1 VGDRISSSARST
13 ALAALR
19 EWRKM
24 RQFADSILQQSLG
37 STELAAQDRAFTTEL
52 FYGVLRNLI
61 LLDFWI
67 GQLRDGKIDDN
78 ARDLLRLGI
87 YQLFLLGTPEH
98 AAVYET
104 VALAAPRVRGFV
116 NGILREITRHTTELR
131 AEAEEQ
137 PLGVR
142 KSHPDFLIERWQNN
156 FGEQATVALC
166 DWNNQP
172 ARIYAR
178 INRLRIARDEFVQ
191 KYPQGNP
198 VPEDPDFIDFDRLP
212 MEALD
217 RGDCYIQDPST
228 AIACRLMDAKPGDKI
243 LDTCAAP
250 GGKTG
255 YIAQLV
261 SNEAVIVACDR
272 DAKRIRLLRQNL
284 ERLQARV
291 AHVIE
296 HDWEQDVDRSPVNE
310 HGPFDRILLDAP
322 CSNTG
327 VMRRRVDVRWRLTPG
342 DFERM
347 SQRQM
352 SILSNAT
359 RLLKPGGV
367 LVYSTC
373 SLEPEENE
381 QLIARALQ
389 MFPDLGRIETKSIFP
404 FRDHFDGAFAA
415 KLVRLR

>member
-1 VGDRISSSARST
+1 VGLKTRSSARST
-13 ALAALR
+13 ALIALC
-19 EWRKM
+19 EWRNGH
-24 RQFADSILQQSLG
+24 QFADSILQRLLS
-37 STELAAQDRAFTTEL
+37 STDLAERDRAFTTEL
-52 FYGVLRNLI
+52 FYGVLRNLT

-67 GQLRDGKIDDN
+67 GELRDSKIDND
-78 ARDLLRLGI
+78 ARELLRLGI
-87 YQLFLLGTPEH
+87 YQLFFLRTPEH

-104 VALAAPRVRGFV
+104 VAIAETRARGLV
-116 NGILREITRHTTELR
+116 NGILRETTRREPELR
-131 AEAEEQ
+131 AKADEQ
-137 PLGVR
+137 SLSVR
-142 KSHPDFLIERWQNN
+142 KSHPDFLIERWENN
-156 FGEQATVALC
+156 FGEQEAANLC
-166 DWNNQP
+166 DWNNEP

-178 INRLRIARDEFVQ
+178 INSLRIARDEFVQ
-191 KYPQGNP
+191 KYPEGNP
-198 VPEDPDFIDFDRLP
+198 VPDDPDFIHFNRLP
-212 MEALD
+212 TKGLD
-217 RGDCYIQDPST
+217 CGDCYIQDPST
-228 AIACRLMDAKPGDKI
+228 AIACRLLDPKPGDKI
-243 LDTCAAP
+243 LDACAAP

-272 DAKRIRLLRQNL
+272 DAKRITLLRKNL
-284 ERLQARV
+284 ERLHARI

-296 HDWEQDVDRSPVNE
+296 HDWDRDADGLPVSE

-327 VMRRRVDVRWRLTPG
+327 VMRRRVDVRWRLTPA

-352 SILSNAT
+352 SILSNVA

-389 MFPDLGRIETKSIFP
+389 MFPDLSRIETKSIVP

>member
-1 VGDRISSSARST
+1 M
-13 ALAALR
+13 ALR
-19 EWRKM
+19 EWRKGH
-24 RQFADSILQQSLG
+24 QFADSILQRLLDSTGLSL
-37 STELAAQDRAFTTEL
+37 QDRAFTTEL
-52 FYGVLRNLI
+52 FYGVLRNLT

-67 GQLRDGKIDDN
+67 GQLRDGKIDND

-87 YQLFLLGTPEH
+87 YQLLFLRTPEH

-104 VALAAPRVRGFV
+104 VAIAAPRARSLV
-116 NGILREITRHTTELR
+116 NGILREATRRAAELC
-131 AEAEEQ
+131 AKADEQ
-137 PLGVR
+137 SLSVR
-142 KSHPDFLIERWQNN
+142 RSHPDFLIERWENN
-156 FGEQATVALC
+156 FGEQATAALC

-172 ARIYAR
+172 APIYAR
-178 INRLRIARDEFVQ
+178 INRLRITRDEFAQ
-191 KYPQGNP
+191 KYPHGDP
-198 VPEDPDFIDFDRLP
+198 VPDDPEFIHFNRLP
-212 MEALD
+212 TEALD
-217 RGDCYIQDPST
+217 RGHCYVQDPST
-228 AIACRLMDAKPGDKI
+228 AIACRLLDPKPGEKI
-243 LDTCAAP
+243 LDACAAP

-261 SNEAVIVACDR
+261 SNEASIVACDR
-272 DAKRIRLLRQNL
+272 DLKRITQLRKNL
-284 ERLQARV
+284 QGLRAEI

-296 HDWEQDVDRSPVNE
+296 QDWEGDAAAVAVSE

-327 VMRRRVDVRWRLTPG
+327 VMRRRVDVRWRLTPN
-342 DFERM
+342 DFARM

-352 SILSNAT
+352 SILSSVA

-381 QLIARALQ
+381 QLIAQALRE
-389 MFPDLGRIETKSIFP
+389 FPNLNLIETKSVLP

-415 KLVRLR
+415 KVVRVR

>member
-1 VGDRISSSARST
+1 VGGRTSSSARST

-19 EWRKM
+19 EWHKG
-24 RQFADSILQQSLG
+24 RQFADLNLQQSLS
-37 STELAAQDRAFTTEL
+37 STQLSAQDRAFTTEL
-52 FYGVLRNLI
+52 FYGVLRNLT

-67 GQLRDGKIDDN
+67 GQLRDGKVDDD

-87 YQLFLLGTPEH
+87 YQLFFLGTPEH

-104 VALAAPRVRGFV
+104 VALATARARGLV
-116 NGILREITRHTTELR
+116 NGILREVTRRATELR
-131 AEAEEQ
+131 AKAEEQ
-137 PLGVR
+137 PLAVR

-156 FGEQATVALC
+156 FGEQATAELC

-178 INRLRIARDEFVQ
+178 INLLRIARDEFVQ
-191 KYPQGNP
+191 KYPEGNA
-198 VPEDPDFIDFDRLP
+198 VADDPEFIHFDRLP
-212 MEALD
+212 VEALD
-217 RGDCYIQDPST
+217 RGECYIQDPST
-228 AIACRLMDAKPGDKI
+228 AIACRLLDPRPGDKI
-243 LDTCAAP
+243 LDACAAP

-261 SNEAVIVACDR
+261 SNGAVIVACDR
-272 DAKRIRLLRQNL
+272 DAKRITLLRQNL

-291 AHVIE
+291 AHFIE
-296 HDWEQDVDRSPVNE
+296 HDWEHDADGLPVTG

-322 CSNTG
+322 CSNSG
-327 VMRRRVDVRWRLTPG
+327 VMQRRVDVRWRLTPG

-347 SQRQM
+347 AQRQM
-352 SILSNAT
+352 SILSSVT

-389 MFPDLGRIETKSIFP
+389 MFPDLSRVETKSTFP

-415 KLVRLR
+415 KMVRLG